1 MSEARDSQRLERAEH
16 ARRAMEE
23 FLAPA
28 FEQARAAYG
37 ARMVEIAGSTP
48 WEAGRITAL
57 ANALRIVD
65 EVEAQVT
72 AQIADGAEARTK
84 LIRADRIEQLTPAR
98 RRLLNIG
105 IS

>member
-1 MSEARDSQRLERAEH
+1 MSEVSNSQRLARAEH

-23 FLAPA
+23 FLGPA

-72 AQIADGAEARTK
+72 AQIADGADARTK